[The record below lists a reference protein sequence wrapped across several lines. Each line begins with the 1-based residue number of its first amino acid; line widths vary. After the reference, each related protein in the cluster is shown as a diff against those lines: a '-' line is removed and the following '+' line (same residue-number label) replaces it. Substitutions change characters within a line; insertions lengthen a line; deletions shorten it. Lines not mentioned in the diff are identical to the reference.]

1 MRKLT
6 PKNDF
11 GKASPDGIED
21 ENHRQRHAGLQRRE
35 SQNVDSLPKTYQ
47 LEDSTADKV
56 VGQPS
61 SDTDKP
67 MQIGNSQSASRH
79 PSKRIV
85 RLSANQQHAHSDRV
99 VNHQTRQENNVRIEA
114 RLEDNGRVHSNNATV
129 SESKALRGKTERPKD
144 ETVVHR
150 SLKDMEK
157 DRMKGREPSDE
168 DRVAFLNRLE
178 QGDAVNRYTKSGYVF
193 KSPLLPP
200 NDVWMIARKL
210 RRRNM
215 VPNILI
221 WICLAIMMLCLLGIA
236 VHMHDLAQRDDELQ
250 SVARTYT
257 TTRSEGDDISL
268 PPAVD
273 FAALRA
279 INPEVS
285 GWIYIPGTNV
295 NYPILSSEIREKY
308 LRMDLYGNS
317 TIPGSIFTDWANAAD
332 YSDEHII
339 IYGHHLPSDTM
350 FTPVTRYLDEPEF
363 IDEHSTIYVE
373 TPDVTYRLA
382 AIGAY
387 KVDPNEGETVQVGFS
402 DTANFQRYLDQRLA
416 KCTVKLQNQP
426 TRETMDKL
434 FTLVT
439 CTDSGQAR
447 AIVECVPVEV
457 YPTSYIESIRAKA
470 GAAVTTV
477 SVSQEDIDAQKAKA
491 EEAQSGDS
499 FDLLQWLSDF
509 SYRITTWLDGTDA
522 SDIQTAESVQTD
534 EDAVDVTAEPADN
547 QANDS

>member
-1 MRKLT
+1 M
-6 PKNDF
+6 
-11 GKASPDGIED
+11 
-21 ENHRQRHAGLQRRE
+21 
-35 SQNVDSLPKTYQ
+35 
-47 LEDSTADKV
+47 
-56 VGQPS
+56 
-61 SDTDKP
+61 
-67 MQIGNSQSASRH
+67 
-79 PSKRIV
+79 
-85 RLSANQQHAHSDRV
+85 
-99 VNHQTRQENNVRIEA
+99 
-114 RLEDNGRVHSNNATV
+114 
-129 SESKALRGKTERPKD
+129 
-144 ETVVHR
+144 
-150 SLKDMEK
+150 
-157 DRMKGREPSDE
+157 
-168 DRVAFLNRLE
+168 
-178 QGDAVNRYTKSGYVF
+178 
-193 KSPLLPP
+193 
-200 NDVWMIARKL
+200 
-210 RRRNM
+210 
-215 VPNILI
+215 
-221 WICLAIMMLCLLGIA
+221 
-236 VHMHDLAQRDDELQ
+236 
-250 SVARTYT
+250 
-257 TTRSEGDDISL
+257 
-268 PPAVD
+268 
-273 FAALRA
+273 
-279 INPEVS
+279 
-285 GWIYIPGTNV
+285 
-295 NYPILSSEIREKY
+295 
-308 LRMDLYGNS
+308 
-317 TIPGSIFTDWANAAD
+317 
-332 YSDEHII
+332 
-339 IYGHHLPSDTM
+339 
-350 FTPVTRYLDEPEF
+350 
-363 IDEHSTIYVE
+363 
-373 TPDVTYRLA
+373 TYRLA